1 MIGLLI
7 TGAYILKGDAA
18 GAARPAER
26 GLGRATTLEINRRE
40 VLAIAP
46 LMVLM
51 LAIGVW
57 PAWIVAVINATVMRL
72 FG

>member
-7 TGAYILKGDAA
+7 TGAYILKGLRMVLHGPMNEAWA
-18 GAARPAER
+18 GHD
-26 GLGRATTLEINRRE
+26 LEIRGRE
-40 VLAIAP
+40 IVAIAP

-51 LAIGVW
+51 LSIGIW
-57 PAWIVAVINATVMRL
+57 PAWILSVINATVTRL

>member
-1 MIGLLI
+1 MLGLLI
-7 TGAYILKGDAA
+7 TGVYILKGIKKVLHGPLNEEWVGHDM
-18 GAARPAER
+18 
-26 GLGRATTLEINRRE
+26 EINRRE

-51 LAIGVW
+51 LFIGVW
-57 PAWIVAVINATVMRL
+57 PKWILSVINETVLRL